1 MNTLE
6 TGNGGANLAVYLV
19 TALTGFVVNNWSTIF
34 FVAFGAVHC
43 FIAIRNHLAV
53 SKERKYREGQQG
65 KDHAT

>member
-6 TGNGGANLAVYLV
+6 TGSGSANFAVYLV

-34 FVAFGAVHC
+34 FVVFGAVHC

-53 SKERKYREGQQG
+53 TKERKYKEGQRG
-65 KDHAT
+65 KEHAT